1 MSSRDQPSTSNRT
14 AHDSHTNYRYL
25 SKEETIQRANN
36 IQKQKRKLL
45 VNCRILEA
53 KVQDLIDRDGIILS
67 ETDTIDV
74 GTVFD
79 DASSQVMADFP
90 EDSFQRILWEQ
101 QKQYNSLRDKR
112 QMRWH
117 PIIVRFALSLRYAS
131 TSAYRAVTKCGFLS
145 LPSERTLRDYT
156 HWCSVHNGIQVPFIQ
171 QMKKE
176 LDRQGIVG
184 TKRVLC
190 LLMDEMK
197 IKSGLVF
204 SKSTGELVGFSD
216 LGTVN
221 SDLESLGSALSNGT
235 PLSKQCEAVDHI
247 LAFIVRPTFKPSL
260 SFTVAAYACSD
271 LTGQKLYPVVW
282 EVIEALELDGMP
294 IVSVT
299 SDGAGQNRR
308 FYKLC
313 KTAKEELVHKTLNPF
328 DRERFIYFFCDP
340 PHLIKTARNCLS
352 NSNAHSL
359 SRQMQVKK

>member
-1 MSSRDQPSTSNRT
+1 M
-14 AHDSHTNYRYL
+14 
-25 SKEETIQRANN
+25 
-36 IQKQKRKLL
+36 L
-45 VNCRILEA
+45 VNRRILEA

-74 GTVFD
+74 GTAFD

-101 QKQYNSLRDKR
+101 QKQYNSLLDKR

-117 PIIVRFALSLRYAS
+117 AVIVRFALSLRYAS

-145 LPSERTLRDYT
+145 LLSERTLRDYT

-184 TKRVLC
+184 TKRVSC

-235 PLSKQCEAVDHI
+235 PLSKQCEVADHI
-247 LAFIVRPTFKPSL
+247 LAFMVRPAFKPSL
-260 SFTVAAYACSD
+260 SFTVAAYVRFDWTKAVSSCMGSD
-271 LTGQKLYPVVW
+271 
-282 EVIEALELDGMP
+282 
-294 IVSVT
+294 
-299 SDGAGQNRR
+299 
-308 FYKLC
+308 
-313 KTAKEELVHKTLNPF
+313 
-328 DRERFIYFFCDP
+328 
-340 PHLIKTARNCLS
+340 
-352 NSNAHSL
+352 
-359 SRQMQVKK
+359 